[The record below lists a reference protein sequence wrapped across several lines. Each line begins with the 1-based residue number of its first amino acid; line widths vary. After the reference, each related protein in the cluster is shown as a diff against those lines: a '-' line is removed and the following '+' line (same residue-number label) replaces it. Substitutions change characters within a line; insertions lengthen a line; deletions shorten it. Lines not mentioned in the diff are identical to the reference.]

1 MGTGQKRVLRL
12 GISTTIVVV
21 SGRNTEK
28 KNLKLFLLSFNNRES
43 LILKPVK
50 INKDNR
56 RRTSYE

>member
-12 GISTTIVVV
+12 GISTIIVVV